1 MTDLTEQRLGWLF
14 GVAGAA
20 LFAIAGLIALVVGAA
35 DLVVGRMM
43 TALSVDTEAIL
54 LFVVA
59 GLAFLFAYLGRHS
72 WSNRPLTVGVT
83 LVVVAAIG
91 WVVLGLGDNVVALV
105 GAILVFL
112 AGVLQMITP
121 TVQGVKTLAAA

>member
-20 LFAIAGLIALVVGAA
+20 LFAIAGIVALVVGAA
-35 DLVVGRMM
+35 DFVVGRMLS
-43 TALSVDTEAIL
+43 AVSVDTQAIL

-59 GLAFLFAYLGRHS
+59 GLAFLFAYLGHRT
-72 WSNRPLTVGVT
+72 WSNRPLTVGVA

-91 WVVLGLGDNVVALV
+91 WVVLGLGDNVIALV

-112 AGVLQMITP
+112 AGVLQMIAP
-121 TVQGVKTLAAA
+121 TIQGVKTLAAA